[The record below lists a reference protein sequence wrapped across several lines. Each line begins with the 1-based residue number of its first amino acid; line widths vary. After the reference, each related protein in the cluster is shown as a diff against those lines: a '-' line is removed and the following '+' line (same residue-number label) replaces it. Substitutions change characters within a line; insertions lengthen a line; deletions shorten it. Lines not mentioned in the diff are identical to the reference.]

1 MNLIVCSKIVNA
13 MSLHFVCK
21 KTITLVYIPQNH
33 LRKLNEANNN
43 LAMNVRF
50 GRFDLFRF
58 PVAIQVK
65 QAQKDSFC
73 IEVR

>member
-43 LAMNVRF
+43 LAITCVSVDLTC
-50 GRFDLFRF
+50 FDF
-58 PVAIQVK
+58 PLQ
-65 QAQKDSFC
+65 D
-73 IEVR
+73 R